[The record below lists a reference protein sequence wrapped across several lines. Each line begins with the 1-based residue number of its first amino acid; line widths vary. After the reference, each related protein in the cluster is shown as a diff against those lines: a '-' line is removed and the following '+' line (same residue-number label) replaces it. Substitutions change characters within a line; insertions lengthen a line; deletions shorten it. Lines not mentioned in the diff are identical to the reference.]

1 MLVPRDAEPRWL
13 GPLGPGH
20 PGEMSRAPSGEN
32 GWTRVA
38 VERLQKIIAQAGVAS
53 RRRAETLITAGRVR
67 VDGVVVTELGSSFDP
82 RRVKVE
88 VDGRVLS
95 REQFCYGVLH
105 KPRGMLTTLGDPEGR
120 PTIAELLSKL
130 PYRVVPIGRLDF
142 NTSGVLLFSNDGDF
156 VQGLLHAR
164 SGAEKVYAVTVE
176 GKVDERSLA
185 RWSESI
191 EIEGKRTKPAKA
203 RILRTEGNKTW
214 LEVTL
219 IEGKNR
225 QVRRLGDHA
234 GTPVLRLARLSY
246 AGITVED
253 VRPGHFRLL
262 SVDEL
267 KTLKAAFGVP
277 TKLRGIVEQVPDAK
291 ATRNRPQRLSSGV
304 SSPRPK
310 TARPRREQDEFGG
323 GARPARA
330 RSSGHSPGGRTPGAR
345 TASAKSFGAKS
356 AATKSAGARP
366 ASAGSARASG
376 RPAGGR
382 SSPGKSGA
390 PRRSTSGGK
399 R

>member
-1 MLVPRDAEPRWL
+1 M
-13 GPLGPGH
+13 
-20 PGEMSRAPSGEN
+20 
-32 GWTRVA
+32 A

-53 RRRAETLITAGRVR
+53 RRRAETLIAAGRVR

-130 PYRVVPIGRLDF
+130 PYRVVPVGRLDF

-164 SGAEKVYAVTVE
+164 SGAEKVYAATVE

-219 IEGKNR
+219 VEGRNR

-262 SVDEL
+262 GVDEL

-277 TKLRGIVEQVPDAK
+277 TKLRGIVEHLPDAK
-291 ATRNRPQRLSSGV
+291 TVRHRPKSVSSGARSSSARPSSARPSSARPSSARAGSKSKSSGV
-304 SSPRPK
+304 GGDHPMPNRGGSRAGRGRPSTGKSAAPRAGAGRSSTGKSASPRPA
-310 TARPRREQDEFGG
+310 ARG
-323 GARPARA
+323 
-330 RSSGHSPGGRTPGAR
+330 
-345 TASAKSFGAKS
+345 
-356 AATKSAGARP
+356 TKR
-366 ASAGSARASG
+366 
-376 RPAGGR
+376 
-382 SSPGKSGA
+382 
-390 PRRSTSGGK
+390 
-399 R
+399 